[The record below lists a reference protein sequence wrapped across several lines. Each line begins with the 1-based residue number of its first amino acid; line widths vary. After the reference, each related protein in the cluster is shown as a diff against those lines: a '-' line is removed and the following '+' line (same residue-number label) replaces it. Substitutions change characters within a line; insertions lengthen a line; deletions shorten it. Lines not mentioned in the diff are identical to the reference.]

1 MNIFLLSVS
10 VLLEDYK
17 GSSRSE
23 WTQNGGYS
31 DTKRENVI

>member
-17 GSSRSE
+17 GSSCSE